1 MSNDDL
7 FKIPRVP
14 NGKQKKSAKKSPK
27 KPKIEPGTLQNGLQ
41 STSNRGRKRFVP
53 IALKTCSQCGQE
65 FADHAGWS
73 KKVKRPGAQ
82 RAGRFKICTFS
93 SQKNKK
99 KQGEA
104 FFRPM
109 YKRL

>member
-1 MSNDDL
+1 MKHFLFTDDVSESDDANESGSDGEDLMSNDDL

-73 KKVKRPGAQ
+73 KV
-82 RAGRFKICTFS
+82 FY
-93 SQKNKK
+93 
-99 KQGEA
+99 A
-104 FFRPM
+104 FT
-109 YKRL
+109 

>member
-73 KKVKRPGAQ
+73 KKV
-82 RAGRFKICTFS
+82 FY
-93 SQKNKK
+93 
-99 KQGEA
+99 A
-104 FFRPM
+104 FT
-109 YKRL
+109 